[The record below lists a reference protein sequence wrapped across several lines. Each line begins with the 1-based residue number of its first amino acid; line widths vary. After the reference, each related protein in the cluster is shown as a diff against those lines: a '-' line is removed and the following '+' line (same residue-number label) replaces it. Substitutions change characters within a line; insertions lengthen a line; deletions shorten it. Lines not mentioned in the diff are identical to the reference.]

1 MKRASCRR
9 EGRCCTGLVASARE
23 WQPPASAKWPSS
35 PASGVSQQG
44 GLQPRPGDV
53 LCGHHP
59 LLTISSSLWRLPC
72 SSSPPDSLFRHI
84 PDDLRCL
91 ISCQEGGPRDSGEPP
106 GFPPEGHGSRGR
118 CPELTALLVA
128 VGSAWGP
135 FPHGSKACSLPVTLS
150 KRRRLHL
157 PSPVEAHPLW
167 GCVHPRLE
175 SVTLSCG
182 DVKWEIGGVHA

>member
-84 PDDLRCL
+84 PDDLRGL
-91 ISCQEGGPRDSGEPP
+91 MSCQEGGPRDSGEPP

-128 VGSAWGP
+128 VGSARGP
-135 FPHGSKACSLPVTLS
+135 FPRPVPFLSLFRKDDVSTFQVQWKPI
-150 KRRRLHL
+150 RRGAVCTHVWSR
-157 PSPVEAHPLW
+157 
-167 GCVHPRLE
+167 
-175 SVTLSCG
+175 
-182 DVKWEIGGVHA
+182 